1 MRVEMTRRRLG
12 APSFAL
18 TYPRLCEEPF
28 ARSQSLPRRS
38 QGVRGRGQ
46 QIRAALRTVPPGEFA
61 SDLAPQRSLLPKG
74 GAPQKESR
82 RGRQRLLNA
91 ARLQGWGNVL
101 GSPDLQY
108 RPRKFV
114 PRETSADEK
123 SRQVGA
129 SRQRVD
135 EAQLIGKLIVRKAA
149 IIVTANVSVPSPN
162 PMVRSAFSSA
172 TMFTQSVISRSCR
185 SGRRVRR
192 RPGLPTE

>member
-46 QIRAALRTVPPGEFA
+46 QIRAALRTVPPGEVA
-61 SDLAPQRSLLPKG
+61 SDLAPHRSLLPQAGAAKRKPP
-74 GAPQKESR
+74 GAPAAFKCGPIARMGECSR
-82 RGRQRLLNA
+82 V
-91 ARLQGWGNVL
+91 ARLAIPTAQICSARAPTKN
-101 GSPDLQY
+101 LQ
-108 RPRKFV
+108 
-114 PRETSADEK
+114 
-123 SRQVGA
+123 QVSA
-129 SRQRVD
+129 SRQRLD